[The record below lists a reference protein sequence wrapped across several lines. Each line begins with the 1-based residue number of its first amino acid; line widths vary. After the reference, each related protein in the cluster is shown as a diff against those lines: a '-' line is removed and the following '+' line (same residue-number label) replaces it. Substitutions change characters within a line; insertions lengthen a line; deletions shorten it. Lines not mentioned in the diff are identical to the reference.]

1 MNAVTAGFCR
11 YGTYSMRHR
20 LHRSVLYGGIDTV
33 DSGVLIFVHRND
45 QTFLPVDDLGV
56 NLSDFSGLDAQ
67 DDIVGLDGRDIFA
80 IGISPPRPERSAS
93 PRAVA
98 LSFPPALPAP
108 AFLCAFRWL
117 PQASDQLTV
126 RLPEVPRQIH
136 FHRCSQ

>member
-11 YGTYSMRHR
+11 YGTYSIRHR

-56 NLSDFSGLDAQ
+56 NLSDFFRLDAQ

-80 IGISPPRPERSAS
+80 IGISLRDRNGA
-93 PRAVA
+93 
-98 LSFPPALPAP
+98 
-108 AFLCAFRWL
+108 
-117 PQASDQLTV
+117 
-126 RLPEVPRQIH
+126 RLLELLL
-136 FHRCSQ
+136 